1 MSQDE
6 FFSEIISLLKSK
18 KLQGDELTRLKIGLC
33 NKHKIKKIPTDIEI
47 LLHASQEDLK
57 HLSLVTKPTR
67 TISGVAVVAL
77 MSAPIACP
85 HGRCIYCPGGPG
97 SFFGDTPQSYTG
109 KEPSTMRAIRA
120 GYDPY
125 IMVFN
130 RLEQYVVTGHNF
142 EKVELIIQGG
152 TFPSFDVKYQET
164 FVGYSFKALNDFSK
178 MFFQGSNFDF
188 VRFKDF
194 FELPGEVKDIERTR
208 RIHDKIRQIK
218 DEENLD
224 LRSEHEKNESS
235 NSRCVALCIETRPDF
250 CREQHIDEML
260 KLGTTRVELGVQT
273 VYDEVLKRVNRGH
286 MMKDTFDACQLLK
299 DSFLKVGFHMM
310 PGLPASSKEMDVNCF
325 RELFANP
332 DLKPDN
338 LKIYPCMIMHGT
350 RLYDEWK
357 SGLFSPISTKEAA
370 EIIVEAKKFIPEYC
384 RVMRVQ
390 RDIPTFA
397 TSAGVDRTNL
407 RQYVEKIMQE
417 KNVRCD
423 CIRCREPKSAVMD
436 LESVKI
442 IRKDYES
449 SGGNEIFISA
459 ANADFILGFCRLR
472 IPFRP
477 FRKEITPDSAGI
489 RELHVYG
496 PAAGLN
502 SKGSV
507 QHRGLG
513 KALLS
518 EAEKIA
524 SEEFGKK
531 KLLVIS
537 GIGAKEYYRK
547 LGYKDDGVYVSKQ
560 L

>member
-1 MSQDE
+1 MD
-6 FFSEIISLLKSK
+6 FFSEIISILKNN
-18 KLQGDELTRLKIGLC
+18 KLKGDELTRLKIALC
-33 NKHKIKKIPTDIEI
+33 SKYGIKKIPTGIEI

-77 MSAPIACP
+77 MTSPISCP

-97 SFFGDTPQSYTG
+97 SVFGDTPQSYTG

-120 GYDPY
+120 GYDSY
-125 IMVFN
+125 TMVFN
-130 RLEQYVVTGHNF
+130 RLEQYVCTGHNL
-142 EKVELIIQGG
+142 EKVELVVQGG
-152 TFPSFDVKYQET
+152 TFPSFDIAYQEN
-164 FVGYSFKALNDFSK
+164 FIGYGFKALNDFSRL
-178 MFFQGSNFDF
+178 FFSNSVLNFA
-188 VRFKDF
+188 RFKEF
-194 FELPGEVKDIERTR
+194 FELPGDVKNAERTKK
-208 RIHDKIRQIK
+208 IHEKIRLIK
-218 DEENLD
+218 GSLNLE
-224 LRSEHEKNESS
+224 SEQKKNEIS

-250 CREQHIDEML
+250 CREEHVDEML

-273 VYDEVLKRVNRGH
+273 VYDEVLRKVNRGH
-286 MMKDTFDACQLLK
+286 SMKDTYIASQLLK

-310 PGLPASSKEMDVNCF
+310 PGLPSSSKERDLNCF
-325 RELFANP
+325 KELFENP
-332 DLKPDN
+332 GLKPDN
-338 LKIYPCMIMHGT
+338 LKIYPCMVMPGT
-350 RLYDEWK
+350 QLYDDWK
-357 SGLFSPISTKEAA
+357 NGLFNPISTKDAA

-417 KNVRCD
+417 KNVRCK

-436 LESVKI
+436 FESVKI
-442 IRKDYES
+442 AKKEYES
-449 SGGNEIFISA
+449 SGGTEIFLSA
-459 ANADFILGFCRLR
+459 ETADFLLGFCRLR
-472 IPFRP
+472 IPFKP
-477 FRKEITPDSAGI
+477 FRKEITLESAGI

-496 PAAGLN
+496 RAAGL
-502 SKGSV
+502 KMQGSV

-518 EAEKIA
+518 EAERIA
-524 SEEFGKK
+524 KEDFGKK

-547 LGYKDDGVYVSKQ
+547 LGYKDDGVYVSKR